1 MSSNSADW
9 ADVNSTNEGNKDAIS
24 SKDSANDVDS
34 DESSE
39 VDIISI
45 SNVVNV
51 TELPTSTSSRA
62 SEQVTTI
69 QNRRRV
75 ISWMEEYEK
84 QVERR
89 TCSRELDVLV
99 EESRA
104 TSSATPG
111 FGIGVEFTI
120 RRKKTSELQG
130 FIWSRS
136 SSEQMGALDLS
147 IVAKRV

>member
-9 ADVNSTNEGNKDAIS
+9 ADVNSTNEVTTPTTRGKLRSVHMHPFCGKPVGQEGFGQHVVCPDCDSGKPQAISAPPILKAFALQGNKDAIS
-24 SKDSANDVDS
+24 SKDAANDVDS

-39 VDIISI
+39 DDIISI

-62 SEQVTTI
+62 SQQVTTI

-89 TCSRELDVLV
+89 TCSREL
-99 EESRA
+99 
-104 TSSATPG
+104 
-111 FGIGVEFTI
+111 
-120 RRKKTSELQG
+120 
-130 FIWSRS
+130 
-136 SSEQMGALDLS
+136 
-147 IVAKRV
+147 